1 MIALLEKL
9 LPVLLIMMIG
19 WALRRKKVI
28 SSGAMNELK
37 NIIVNVALPCILFL
51 SFAKTTL
58 EARYI
63 LVVVVV
69 FGMCGALYSFGY
81 LFRRRLPNT
90 FGSIFTPWFM
100 AGFEFGMIGIGLFG
114 ALWGTEKL
122 PLLMLIGLGHE
133 FFAWFICIPYIQFKN
148 SGKFNLIETAGKF
161 IRTPVILGIF
171 GGLIVNATGLYPVIG
186 SFFWGRSILSAMTS
200 VSNIAVPLILMIVGY
215 SLVFEKSNSKK
226 MASYIIVRIAL
237 VLSIGTI
244 ALLLIKLLVGP
255 IDPLFTTAFYAFI
268 ILPPSY
274 LVPVLVKNNENDR
287 HFFSQAVVY
296 YTLISFAGYIV
307 LMLI

>member
-1 MIALLEKL
+1 
-9 LPVLLIMMIG
+9 
-19 WALRRKKVI
+19 
-28 SSGAMNELK
+28 
-37 NIIVNVALPCILFL
+37 
-51 SFAKTTL
+51 
-58 EARYI
+58 
-63 LVVVVV
+63 
-69 FGMCGALYSFGY
+69 
-81 LFRRRLPNT
+81 
-90 FGSIFTPWFM
+90 
-100 AGFEFGMIGIGLFG
+100 
-114 ALWGTEKL
+114 
-122 PLLMLIGLGHE
+122 
-133 FFAWFICIPYIQFKN
+133 
-148 SGKFNLIETAGKF
+148 
-161 IRTPVILGIF
+161 
-171 GGLIVNATGLYPVIG
+171 
-186 SFFWGRSILSAMTS
+186 
-200 VSNIAVPLILMIVGY
+200 
-215 SLVFEKSNSKK
+215 